1 MFYKIIIKERGEFK
15 MRFLTIILSLF
26 LFMQTVSAAPLSGN
40 AKTKRIPAGTKFSL
54 QMMNPVSTAVNSEG
68 SEFTAIMMN
77 DQTADSDVILPM
89 GSLVRGTI
97 KRIEPAK
104 RMSKGAVL
112 YLDFDHVV
120 TPNGRQL
127 PLSFSIVGRSDLTY
141 DGGLTSSRG
150 YKDALKENWR
160 VTKEITSN
168 ATEWGGDVFDD
179 VIVADQLMTGIGAIG
194 GAIGGGAYYAYDFF
208 ADMIRKGKEF
218 DINKGE
224 ILNVILVDPVDVPV
238 I

>member
-1 MFYKIIIKERGEFK
+1 MKKNRRAF
-15 MRFLTIILSLF
+15 MRFLVLMLSMLLF
-26 LFMQTVSAAPLSGN
+26 INTALAAPFNAN

-54 QMMNPVSTAVNSEG
+54 QLMNPISTINNTEG
-68 SEFTAIMMN
+68 TEFTAILMS
-77 DQTADSDVILPM
+77 DETADNDVILPM

-97 KRIEPAK
+97 RKVEPSK

-127 PLSFSIVGRSDLTY
+127 PLTFTVTGRADITY
-141 DGGLTSSRG
+141 DGGITGGRG
-150 YKDALKENWR
+150 YKEALINNR
-160 VTKEITSN
+160 HVTKDIVSTS
-168 ATEWGGDVFDD
+168 TEWGGDVFDD

-194 GAIGGGAYYAYDFF
+194 GTIGGGAYYVYDFF
-208 ADMIRKGKEF
+208 ADMIRKG
-218 DINKGE
+218 DDVNLRKGE
-224 ILNVILVDPVDVPV
+224 VLNVILVDPVDVPV